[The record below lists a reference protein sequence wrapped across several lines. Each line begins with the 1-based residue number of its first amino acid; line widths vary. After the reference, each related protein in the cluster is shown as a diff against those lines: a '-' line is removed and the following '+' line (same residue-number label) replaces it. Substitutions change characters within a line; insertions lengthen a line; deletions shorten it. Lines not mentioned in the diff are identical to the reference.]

1 MPQGNQVKNGK
12 AFEFAIAME
21 YSKFLNSI
29 GKKILLV
36 ENKALSIAAN
46 YYNDFSDQERLQFD
60 KSAFETIN
68 TMLKIEPGLTAQS
81 DDTYVLKI
89 TNNHRIFS

>member
-81 DDTYVLKI
+81 DDTDVLKI